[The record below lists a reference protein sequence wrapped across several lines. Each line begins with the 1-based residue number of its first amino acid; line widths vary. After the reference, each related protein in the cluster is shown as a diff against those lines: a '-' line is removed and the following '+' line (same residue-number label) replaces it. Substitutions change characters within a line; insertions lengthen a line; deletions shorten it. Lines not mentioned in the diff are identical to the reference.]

1 MLTGERMGVRDL
13 IGAALIVSASLLS
26 GKIYNDKHA

>member
-1 MLTGERMGVRDL
+1 MGMQEL

-26 GKIYNDKHA
+26 GKIHNEPHG